1 MKEQVKIIALM
12 TNDLKIGKRMKKN
25 KYIRMSV
32 VIMMGIMCVSG
43 MPSNAY
49 AIENNAEI
57 SDGNVLQNTTD
68 ESYAENN
75 DINPQ
80 EELTDDNDKEN
91 VQNQSL
97 EETDLNEAE
106 KNDEAN
112 SWRYQNGKLIVQ
124 DSTNSRA
131 ARYAARSVAPWTNI
145 DGNFYNSLGQKIEGV
160 VAKGIDVSEHNG
172 QIDWNKVKNTDV
184 NYAIIRCGYGM
195 NQTNQDD
202 RKWSYNVSE
211 CERLGIPYGVYIYSY
226 ADSVQKA
233 ASEAEHVLRLIEG
246 KKLTYPI
253 YYDLEEIKVRNKVS
267 AAEIAKIAETF
278 CNKIEAAGY
287 TVGIYANTDWFTN
300 YLTDATFNNY
310 KKWVAQYNYKCTYSG
325 KYLMWQCSDKGS
337 VNGITTAVD
346 LNMDFGTLNGIH
358 LVEEDGATYC
368 YSGTQKLYGEQKINN
383 SWYYFDENQNGKMIK
398 ATFWNLPGK
407 IVYYGDNGAMR
418 YGEQKIN
425 EKWYYFEPVTGA
437 MQTGFLNVGNKIVY
451 YNNEGYM
458 IYGEQNINGE
468 EYYFNT
474 FNGAMFTGFRD
485 TDIGKVYYG
494 TNGAKC
500 HGEQRINEKWY
511 YFDPATGAMQTGFVD
526 LGSKTVYYSTTGS
539 MCYGE
544 KQINGK
550 WYYFEPVT
558 GAMQTGF
565 VNLGSKVVY
574 YNTKGEMQ
582 YGEQKIGDN
591 RYYFSTWDGA
601 MYKGFRNE
609 KEGKVYYK
617 TDGSK
622 CYGEQKIN
630 EKWYYFDPA
639 TGAMQTGFVDLG
651 SKTVYY
657 STTGSMCYGEK
668 QINGKWYYFEP
679 VTGAMQTGFVNLGSK
694 VVYYNTKGEMQYGE
708 QKIGDNRYY
717 FSTWDGA
724 MLKNGWKN
732 KHYYNNDGIRIK

>member
-1 MKEQVKIIALM
+1 M
-12 TNDLKIGKRMKKN
+12 TNELKKGKRMKKN

-310 KKWVAQYNYKCTYSG
+310 KTWEIVSRLVIPDNVKTIGSG
-325 KYLMWQCSDKGS
+325 AFTQCYVRSLILGSGVMYIEDNSIQAEPDEEPEAYTGSTKIYVKRPDISISD
-337 VNGITTAVD
+337 
-346 LNMDFGTLNGIH
+346 
-358 LVEEDGATYC
+358 
-368 YSGTQKLYGEQKINN
+368 
-383 SWYYFDENQNGKMIK
+383 
-398 ATFWNLPGK
+398 
-407 IVYYGDNGAMR
+407 
-418 YGEQKIN
+418 
-425 EKWYYFEPVTGA
+425 
-437 MQTGFLNVGNKIVY
+437 NVF
-451 YNNEGYM
+451 
-458 IYGEQNINGE
+458 ING
-468 EYYFNT
+468 
-474 FNGAMFTGFRD
+474 D
-485 TDIGKVYYG
+485 KV
-494 TNGAKC
+494 KVII
-500 HGEQRINEKWY
+500 EQ
-511 YFDPATGAMQTGFVD
+511 
-526 LGSKTVYYSTTGS
+526 
-539 MCYGE
+539 
-544 KQINGK
+544 
-550 WYYFEPVT
+550 
-558 GAMQTGF
+558 
-565 VNLGSKVVY
+565 
-574 YNTKGEMQ
+574 
-582 YGEQKIGDN
+582 
-591 RYYFSTWDGA
+591 
-601 MYKGFRNE
+601 
-609 KEGKVYYK
+609 
-617 TDGSK
+617 
-622 CYGEQKIN
+622 
-630 EKWYYFDPA
+630 
-639 TGAMQTGFVDLG
+639 
-651 SKTVYY
+651 
-657 STTGSMCYGEK
+657 
-668 QINGKWYYFEP
+668 
-679 VTGAMQTGFVNLGSK
+679 
-694 VVYYNTKGEMQYGE
+694 
-708 QKIGDNRYY
+708 
-717 FSTWDGA
+717 
-724 MLKNGWKN
+724 
-732 KHYYNNDGIRIK
+732 

>member
-12 TNDLKIGKRMKKN
+12 TNELKKGKRMKKN

-287 TVGIYANTDWFTN
+287 TVGIYANTDLFTN

-494 TNGAKC
+494 MNGAKC

-582 YGEQKIGDN
+582 YGEQKIGNDW
-591 RYYFSTWDGA
+591 YYFSTWDGA

-622 CYGEQKIN
+622 CYGEQRIN

-708 QKIGDNRYY
+708 QKIGNDWYY

-724 MLKNGWKN
+724 MLKNGRKN

>member
-12 TNDLKIGKRMKKN
+12 TNELKNGKRMKKN

-368 YSGTQKLYGEQKINN
+368 YSGTKKLYGE
-383 SWYYFDENQNGKMIK
+383 
-398 ATFWNLPGK
+398 
-407 IVYYGDNGAMR
+407 
-418 YGEQKIN
+418 
-425 EKWYYFEPVTGA
+425 
-437 MQTGFLNVGNKIVY
+437 
-451 YNNEGYM
+451 
-458 IYGEQNINGE
+458 
-468 EYYFNT
+468 
-474 FNGAMFTGFRD
+474 
-485 TDIGKVYYG
+485 
-494 TNGAKC
+494 
-500 HGEQRINEKWY
+500 
-511 YFDPATGAMQTGFVD
+511 
-526 LGSKTVYYSTTGS
+526 
-539 MCYGE
+539 
-544 KQINGK
+544 
-550 WYYFEPVT
+550 
-558 GAMQTGF
+558 
-565 VNLGSKVVY
+565 
-574 YNTKGEMQ
+574 
-582 YGEQKIGDN
+582 
-591 RYYFSTWDGA
+591 
-601 MYKGFRNE
+601 
-609 KEGKVYYK
+609 
-617 TDGSK
+617 
-622 CYGEQKIN
+622 
-630 EKWYYFDPA
+630 
-639 TGAMQTGFVDLG
+639 
-651 SKTVYY
+651 
-657 STTGSMCYGEK
+657 
-668 QINGKWYYFEP
+668 
-679 VTGAMQTGFVNLGSK
+679 
-694 VVYYNTKGEMQYGE
+694 
-708 QKIGDNRYY
+708 
-717 FSTWDGA
+717 
-724 MLKNGWKN
+724 
-732 KHYYNNDGIRIK
+732 